1 MIEDTDMSTTK
12 NSTLWD
18 IMGHNEE
25 THMDK
30 QTRKPYIIR
39 RIDGGISIRD
49 RNNPDMVASYALT
62 PGREEAEIRA
72 WRRAL
77 DAHLAQPGATLGNY
91 QW

>member
-1 MIEDTDMSTTK
+1 MTTK
-12 NSTLWD
+12 QS
-18 IMGHNEE
+18 
-25 THMDK
+25 K
-30 QTRKPYIIR
+30 APKPYIIR
-39 RIDGGISIRD
+39 RTNGGIEISD

-77 DAHLAQPGATLGNY
+77 DAHLAAPGGTLGNY